1 MPQYNS
7 HQDRIINKIY
17 EIHVK
22 ERENTVFKLFEFY
35 FKSEYVR
42 EDIIILNEFKGFV
55 NSNLRNELCNLYDF
69 FPLEIYI
76 EKFDETL
83 NDFLEDTIDS
93 NENDFIKECI
103 SKQEKILDKSYNHYI
118 KILGEEDINVMKFAS
133 RDFLD
138 EYKHTALRKL
148 EFLKEKLELNKN
160 NEILDKIKR
169 ISNTYNNPYP
179 KYFNS
184 YGYEIFEKFIQEI
197 IKVNKQSIKPKE
209 TILAEASFIVDKLR
223 RNNLMHNGLKQSE
236 IFDFFVCEIGL
247 NLGSATKFKTH
258 YSESKYLGLYNSIIS
273 QYI

>member
-1 MPQYNS
+1 MCWLY
-7 HQDRIINKIY
+7 
-17 EIHVK
+17 
-22 ERENTVFKLFEFY
+22 
-35 FKSEYVR
+35 
-42 EDIIILNEFKGFV
+42 